1 MAERLRRMACH
12 GLIRRAFEPLIL
24 TVSLPAFTSVPTFE
38 ADGGKVTDF
47 LAVLVLVPASAVLMA
62 AAAIFGVA
70 LFAVGHVVIDV
81 GRHLFRRKATL
92 PSWTVPPA
100 AYSPASR
107 SSTGGTAH
115 A

>member
-1 MAERLRRMACH
+1 M
-12 GLIRRAFEPLIL
+12 
-24 TVSLPAFTSVPTFE
+24 
-38 ADGGKVTDF
+38 TDF
-47 LAVLVLVPASAVLMA
+47 LAVLVLVPGAAVLMA
-62 AAAIFGVA
+62 LAAILLVA
-70 LFAVGHVVIDV
+70 VYAVGHIVLDV
-81 GRHLFRRKATL
+81 ARHLLRQRAPQ